1 MLAEFHIQYDRHL
14 LRLPRKVKKKH
25 LWLLHIGEGRE
36 TWLSTNK
43 ESEIFSDLLWNAVQR
58 TAPDDG
64 REDRYREGDIGI

>member
-1 MLAEFHIQYDRHL
+1 MTDTPCATKSEKETFVATTHWER
-14 LRLPRKVKKKH
+14 
-25 LWLLHIGEGRE
+25 RE

-43 ESEIFSDLLWNAVQR
+43 ESEIFSDLVWNAVQR